1 MYESQFFVLT
11 LFVLPITGVGH
22 RLLSQTPSNSNH
34 VIVQSSTVAVANG
47 TSYESISIN
56 SWDLLD
62 VWDIWNES
70 QQIIPDQETDVT
82 NVFEELLDIYNQG
95 DYTLLGDIFF
105 EVLTQQQNGNE
116 SSEAVVQVIETAI
129 SLDGCLSISRSLD
142 QMWQLAKDQNKID
155 QVKQIFEISESMNR
169 CKFQS
174 RVAFNF
180 KRCCFKDYQMSCDW
194 RFMTYVFLMESDNMS
209 CYRAYEC
216 DRQGYLTY
224 KECKQSCIS

>member
-47 TSYESISIN
+47 TSY
-56 SWDLLD
+56 
-62 VWDIWNES
+62 
-70 QQIIPDQETDVT
+70 
-82 NVFEELLDIYNQG
+82 ELLDIYNQG